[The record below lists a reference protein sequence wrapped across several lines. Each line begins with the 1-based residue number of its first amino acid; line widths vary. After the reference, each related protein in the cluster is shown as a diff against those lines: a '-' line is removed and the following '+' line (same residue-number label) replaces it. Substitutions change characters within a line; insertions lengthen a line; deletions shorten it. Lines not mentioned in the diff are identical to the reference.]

1 MRICFCI
8 SFFFCN
14 FAPQMENMDRL
25 KSYKIGLHGLNEG
38 VNNLSFKLDNGY
50 FEAIEAD
57 DIREGLLEVTMQI
70 DRKGSLFEVTY
81 NVEGTVVVP
90 CDICLDDMEQPVAGD
105 NRLVVK
111 FGKEYSEDD
120 DLVTIDEDE
129 GVLDVSWFI
138 YETIVL
144 NIPIKHVHAPGK
156 CNRDMMKAL
165 EAHSATRSD
174 VEIEDSIDP
183 RWSELLKIKE
193 KSDLNI

>member
-1 MRICFCI
+1 
-8 SFFFCN
+8 
-14 FAPQMENMDRL
+14 MDRL
-25 KSYKIGLHGLNEG
+25 KAYKIDLHGLKEG
-38 VNNLSFKLDNGY
+38 VNAFDFKLDNDY
-50 FEAIEAD
+50 FEAVGGELVNKGNLDAHVD
-57 DIREGLLEVTMQI
+57 I
-70 DRKGSLFEVTY
+70 DRKSSLFEVKF
-81 NVEGTVVVP
+81 NIEGVVYIP
-90 CDICLDDMEQPVAGD
+90 CDICLDDMEQPVSGV

-111 FGKEYSEDD
+111 FGKEYSEYD

-129 GVLDVSWFI
+129 GILDVSWFI